1 MGQINK
7 CAYVPQV
14 KKTSII
20 LTFSNPHWGHRR
32 PPGIALPGVEVEQVD
47 VPPELA
53 APGVASAEQQGSVV
67 VQPDQAG
74 ESSLVGE
81 GHVRLPGLLGKVE
94 EETVRRA
101 LVT

>member
-1 MGQINK
+1 M
-7 CAYVPQV
+7 

-20 LTFSNPHWGHRR
+20 LTFSHPHWGHRR
-32 PPGIALPGVEVEQVD
+32 PTSGLCVEVEEVD
-47 VPPELA
+47 VLPELA
-53 APGVASAEQQGSVV
+53 APGVASAEQDGPVV
-67 VQPDQAG
+67 AQADQAR

-94 EETVRRA
+94 EETVRRT